1 MLRAKA
7 GAKRARMILHF
18 YKMTLRSLQVGRDV
32 PGCKGIVRLLNPL
45 ALLEASELENL
56 ISKGRAHSKLELKLF
71 FRFTFAQGCVVGT
84 EVTTPLF

>member
-7 GAKRARMILHF
+7 GAKRARVILHF
-18 YKMTLRSLQVGRDV
+18 DKMTLRSLEVGRDV
-32 PGCKGIVRLLNPL
+32 PGKGIVRFLNPL

-56 ISKGRAHSKLELKLF
+56 ISKGRAHSKLELKQF